1 MLAFMKNFSQARLRR
16 AWPAA
21 LACCAFAIAGA
32 IQIPAHAQVM
42 KEKDITEQSITNA
55 LTPSESTGDVLT
67 RGFVLSNQQPGA
79 MSAKAKRPEKAPS
92 AQILITFDT
101 NSTDLTSTAR
111 AALDKVARALQ
122 SDKLSAYRFRVEGH
136 ADPRG
141 NADANMTLSQERAQ
155 AVVDYLTQQDG
166 IAAERLSA
174 VGKGSSEPLNT
185 RNLAAPENRRV
196 TIVTVTD

>member
-1 MLAFMKNFSQARLRR
+1 MSAFMQILSQGRLRR
-16 AWPAA
+16 TWPCAIV
-21 LACCAFAIAGA
+21 LACAA
-32 IQIPAHAQVM
+32 QTPAHAQAQVM

-55 LTPSESTGDVLT
+55 LTPNETTGDVLT

-79 MSAKAKRPEKAPS
+79 MSAKARPAKPAS
-92 AQILITFDT
+92 AQMLITFAT

-111 AALDKVARALQ
+111 GALDKVARALQ
-122 SDKLSAYRFRVEGH
+122 SDKLAAYKFRVEGH

-141 NADANMTLSQERAQ
+141 NADANMTLSQQRAQ

-185 RNLAAPENRRV
+185 RNPAAPENRRV
-196 TIVTVTD
+196 TIVTITD

>member
-32 IQIPAHAQVM
+32 IQTPAHAQVM

>member
-1 MLAFMKNFSQARLRR
+1 MLVFMKNVSQAGLRR

-21 LACCAFAIAGA
+21 LVCCALAIAM
-32 IQIPAHAQVM
+32 QTPAHAQVM
-42 KEKDITEQSITNA
+42 KERDITEQSVTKA
-55 LTPSESTGDVLT
+55 LMPNETTGDVLT

-79 MSAKAKRPEKAPS
+79 LSPKAKRPEKAPS
-92 AQILITFDT
+92 AQMLITFAT

-111 AALDKVARALQ
+111 GALDRVARALQ

-141 NADANMTLSQERAQ
+141 NADTNMTLSQGRAQ

-185 RNLAAPENRRV
+185 RNPAAPENRRV